1 MGALTFPLILLA
13 ILAVFAVIFFTVT
26 KKQEKATNLLSKD
39 SSKENRNSKNSK
51 NNEKKE
57 EIRKEDVF
65 KFMEFDRI
73 LDSMIVQNNGSRYTM
88 AIKCKGINYDL
99 MSEVEQISVEE
110 GFITFLNTLRYP
122 IQLYVQ
128 AQNVDLKSV
137 IQEYKNNISGV
148 KSDFERLDAEYN
160 KVLESFESTTQE
172 IEKVENERNKV
183 LNVYEYASDI
193 INYVERM
200 STNKSLLQR
209 NFYVLVSYSTSE
221 IAGAD
226 KFTKDEL
233 LNICYTELL
242 TRAQAIISGLSS
254 CSVEGR
260 VLDSNEVADLLYMAY
275 NRDDK
280 GLLSVKE
287 AIDSG
292 FYRLY
297 STSEEAF
304 FKRTELLNQ
313 QIEQEARIKS
323 LAALKKAIQKG
334 EYSTPKMKELEIN
347 ERIAKQASD
356 MVKHEDLPEQIK
368 KEAQEDIAKEFK
380 NTKKQLVQEAA
391 IERAQILSKI
401 DDVTGTNEAKEVLRK
416 DEEKKKM
423 EEERLNEASRIA
435 NNETVENV
443 EKAEQEN
450 NNSINNDTEERE
462 QTTIPK
468 NLIVND
474 NIADDRK
481 EETNSGNILS
491 TAAERNM
498 AISDDDTF
506 ASIDDDIISGS
517 TEEPINN
524 GINQDTTD
532 NSFDDR
538 LGGGEE
544 FSSSFDDR
552 LGSSSD
558 DEDDEVIR

>member
-172 IEKVENERNKV
+172 IEKAENERNKV

-481 EETNSGNILS
+481 EETNSSNILS

-498 AISDDDTF
+498 SISDDDTF

>member
-242 TRAQAIISGLSS
+242 TRAQSIISGLSS

-368 KEAQEDIAKEFK
+368 KEAQEDIAKEFR

-391 IERAQILSKI
+391 IERAQILSQI

-450 NNSINNDTEERE
+450 NNSINNDTEDKE
-462 QTTIPK
+462 QTAIPK

-481 EETNSGNILS
+481 EETNSSNILS

-498 AISDDDTF
+498 AISNDDTF
-506 ASIDDDIISGS
+506 ASIDGDIISGS

-538 LGGGEE
+538 LGGGED

>member
-39 SSKENRNSKNSK
+39 SSKENHNPKNAK

-57 EIRKEDVF
+57 EVRKEDVF

-254 CSVEGR
+254 SSVEGR

-391 IERAQILSKI
+391 IERAQILSQI

-481 EETNSGNILS
+481 EETNSSNILS

-498 AISDDDTF
+498 SISDDDTF

>member
-26 KKQEKATNLLSKD
+26 KKQEKAANLLEKD
-39 SSKENRNSKNSK
+39 SQKGNHNSKNAK
-51 NNEKKE
+51 NSEKKE
-57 EIRKEDVF
+57 EVRKEDVF

-99 MSEVEQISVEE
+99 MSKVEKVGVEE

-172 IEKVENERNKV
+172 IEKAENERNKV

-304 FKRTELLNQ
+304 FKRTELLNE

-334 EYSTPKMKELEIN
+334 DYSTPKMKELEIN
-347 ERIAKQASD
+347 ERIAKQAFD

-391 IERAQILSKI
+391 IERAQILSQI

-498 AISDDDTF
+498 SISDAWKTRTT
-506 ASIDDDIISGS
+506 ASCQARCIRGKFRWIQS
-517 TEEPINN
+517 
-524 GINQDTTD
+524 
-532 NSFDDR
+532 R
-538 LGGGEE
+538 LC
-544 FSSSFDDR
+544 
-552 LGSSSD
+552 L
-558 DEDDEVIR
+558 

>member
-26 KKQEKATNLLSKD
+26 KKQEKAANLLEKD
-39 SSKENRNSKNSK
+39 SQKGNHNSKNAK
-51 NNEKKE
+51 NSEKKE
-57 EIRKEDVF
+57 EVRKEDVF

-73 LDSMIVQNNGSRYTM
+73 LDGMIVQNNGSRYTM

-254 CSVEGR
+254 SSVEGR

-391 IERAQILSKI
+391 IERAQILSQI

-450 NNSINNDTEERE
+450 NNSINNDTEEKE

-481 EETNSGNILS
+481 EETNSSNILS

-498 AISDDDTF
+498 SISDDDTF

>member
-172 IEKVENERNKV
+172 IEKAENERNKV

-391 IERAQILSKI
+391 IERAQILSQI

-423 EEERLNEASRIA
+423 EEEGLNEASRIA

-481 EETNSGNILS
+481 EETNSSNILS

>member
-26 KKQEKATNLLSKD
+26 KKQEKAANLLEKD
-39 SSKENRNSKNSK
+39 SQKGNHNPKNAK

-57 EIRKEDVF
+57 EVRKEDVF

-172 IEKVENERNKV
+172 IEKAENERNKV

-391 IERAQILSKI
+391 IERAQILSQI

-423 EEERLNEASRIA
+423 EEEGLNEASRIA

-450 NNSINNDTEERE
+450 NNSTNNDTEERE

-481 EETNSGNILS
+481 EETNSSNILS

>member
-26 KKQEKATNLLSKD
+26 KKQEKAANLLEKD
-39 SSKENRNSKNSK
+39 SQKGNHNSKNAK
-51 NNEKKE
+51 NSEKKE
-57 EIRKEDVF
+57 EVRKEDVF

-172 IEKVENERNKV
+172 IEKAENERNKV

-391 IERAQILSKI
+391 IERAQILSQI

-450 NNSINNDTEERE
+450 NNSTNNDTEERE

-481 EETNSGNILS
+481 EETNSSNILS

>member
-26 KKQEKATNLLSKD
+26 KKQEKAANLLSKD

-172 IEKVENERNKV
+172 IEKAENERNKV

-481 EETNSGNILS
+481 EETNSSNILS

-498 AISDDDTF
+498 SISDDDTF

>member
-242 TRAQAIISGLSS
+242 TRAQSIISGLSS

-368 KEAQEDIAKEFK
+368 KEAQEDIAKEFR

-391 IERAQILSKI
+391 IERAQILSQI

-450 NNSINNDTEERE
+450 NNSINNDTEDKE
-462 QTTIPK
+462 QTAIPK

-481 EETNSGNILS
+481 EEKTSSNILS

-498 AISDDDTF
+498 SISDDDTF

>member
-242 TRAQAIISGLSS
+242 TRAQSIISGLSS

-334 EYSTPKMKELEIN
+334 EYSTPKMKELEIT

-391 IERAQILSKI
+391 IERAQILSQI

-450 NNSINNDTEERE
+450 NNSINNDTEDKE
-462 QTTIPK
+462 QTAIPK

-481 EETNSGNILS
+481 EETNSSNILS

-498 AISDDDTF
+498 AISNDDTF
-506 ASIDDDIISGS
+506 ASIDGDIISGS

>member
-242 TRAQAIISGLSS
+242 TRAQSIISGLSS

-334 EYSTPKMKELEIN
+334 DYSTPKMKELEIN

-481 EETNSGNILS
+481 EETNSSNILS

-498 AISDDDTF
+498 SISDDDTF

>member
-26 KKQEKATNLLSKD
+26 KKQEKAANLLEKD
-39 SSKENRNSKNSK
+39 SQKGNHNPKNAK

-57 EIRKEDVF
+57 EVRKEDVF

-172 IEKVENERNKV
+172 IEKAENERNKV

-391 IERAQILSKI
+391 IERAQILSQI

-481 EETNSGNILS
+481 EETNSSNILS

-498 AISDDDTF
+498 AISNDDTF
-506 ASIDDDIISGS
+506 ASIDGDIISGS

-532 NSFDDR
+532 NSCDDR

>member
-26 KKQEKATNLLSKD
+26 KKQEKAANLLEKD
-39 SSKENRNSKNSK
+39 SQKENRNSKNSK

-172 IEKVENERNKV
+172 IEKAENERNKV

-481 EETNSGNILS
+481 EETNSSNILS

-498 AISDDDTF
+498 SISDDDTF

>member
-26 KKQEKATNLLSKD
+26 KKQEKAANLLSKD

-73 LDSMIVQNNGSRYTM
+73 LDGMIVQNNGSRYTM

-172 IEKVENERNKV
+172 IEKAENERNKV

-304 FKRTELLNQ
+304 FKRTELLNE

-391 IERAQILSKI
+391 IERAQILSQI
-401 DDVTGTNEAKEVLRK
+401 DNVTGTNEAKEVLRK

-481 EETNSGNILS
+481 EETNSSNILS

-498 AISDDDTF
+498 SISDDDTF

>member
-26 KKQEKATNLLSKD
+26 KKQEKAANLLEKD
-39 SSKENRNSKNSK
+39 SQKGNHNPKNAK

-57 EIRKEDVF
+57 EVRKEDVF

-172 IEKVENERNKV
+172 IEKAENERNKV

-391 IERAQILSKI
+391 IERAQILSQI

-481 EETNSGNILS
+481 EETNSSNILS

-498 AISDDDTF
+498 SISDDDTF

-544 FSSSFDDR
+544 FSSNFDDR

>member
-1 MGALTFPLILLA
+1 MKVLWI
-13 ILAVFAVIFFTVT
+13 IIFFTS
-26 KKQEKATNLLSKD
+26 LLIAVMMYLVILGGNISK
-39 SSKENRNSKNSK
+39 SN
-51 NNEKKE
+51 E

-172 IEKVENERNKV
+172 IEKAENERNKV

-391 IERAQILSKI
+391 IERAQILSQI

-423 EEERLNEASRIA
+423 EEEGLNEASRIA

-481 EETNSGNILS
+481 EETNSSNILS

>member
-39 SSKENRNSKNSK
+39 SSKENHNPKNAK

-57 EIRKEDVF
+57 EVRKEDVF

-172 IEKVENERNKV
+172 IEKAENERNKV

-334 EYSTPKMKELEIN
+334 DYSTPKMKELEIN

-391 IERAQILSKI
+391 IERAQILSQI
-401 DDVTGTNEAKEVLRK
+401 DNVTGTNEAKEVLRK
-416 DEEKKKM
+416 DEEKKKI
-423 EEERLNEASRIA
+423 EEERLNEASRSI

-443 EKAEQEN
+443 EKADQEN
-450 NNSINNDTEERE
+450 SNNNVTEENRE
-462 QTTIPK
+462 TTIPK

-474 NIADDRK
+474 NIVDDRK
-481 EETNSGNILS
+481 EEKTSSNILS

-498 AISDDDTF
+498 SISDDDTF

-538 LGGGEE
+538 LGGGED

>member
-242 TRAQAIISGLSS
+242 TRAQSIISGLSS

-334 EYSTPKMKELEIN
+334 DYSTPKMKELEIN

-391 IERAQILSKI
+391 IERAQILSQI

-481 EETNSGNILS
+481 EETNSSNILS

-498 AISDDDTF
+498 AISNDDTF

>member
-39 SSKENRNSKNSK
+39 SSKENHNPKNAK

-57 EIRKEDVF
+57 EVRKEDVF

-172 IEKVENERNKV
+172 IEKAENERNKV

-481 EETNSGNILS
+481 EETNSSNILS

-498 AISDDDTF
+498 SISDDDTF

>member
-26 KKQEKATNLLSKD
+26 KKQEKAANLLEKD
-39 SSKENRNSKNSK
+39 SQKGNHNSKNAK
-51 NNEKKE
+51 NSEKKE
-57 EIRKEDVF
+57 EVRKEDVF

-172 IEKVENERNKV
+172 IEKAENERNKV

-304 FKRTELLNQ
+304 FKRTELLNE

-391 IERAQILSKI
+391 IERAQILSQI

-481 EETNSGNILS
+481 EETNSSNILS

>member
-26 KKQEKATNLLSKD
+26 KKQEKAANLLSKD

-172 IEKVENERNKV
+172 IEKAENERNKV

-334 EYSTPKMKELEIN
+334 DYSTPKMKELEIN

-391 IERAQILSKI
+391 IERAQILSQI

-481 EETNSGNILS
+481 EETNSSNILS

-498 AISDDDTF
+498 AISNDDTF

>member
-26 KKQEKATNLLSKD
+26 KKQEKAANLLEKD
-39 SSKENRNSKNSK
+39 SQKENRNSKNSK
-51 NNEKKE
+51 NSEKKE
-57 EIRKEDVF
+57 EVRKEDVF

-172 IEKVENERNKV
+172 IEKAENERNKV

-391 IERAQILSKI
+391 IERAQILSQI

-423 EEERLNEASRIA
+423 EEEGLNEASRIA

-481 EETNSGNILS
+481 EETNSSNILS

>member
-26 KKQEKATNLLSKD
+26 KKQEKAANLLSKD

-391 IERAQILSKI
+391 IERAQILSQI

-481 EETNSGNILS
+481 EETNSSNILS

-498 AISDDDTF
+498 SISDDDTF

>member
-242 TRAQAIISGLSS
+242 TRAQSIISGLSS

-368 KEAQEDIAKEFK
+368 KEAQEDIAKEFR

-391 IERAQILSKI
+391 IERAQILSQI

-481 EETNSGNILS
+481 EETNSSNILS

-498 AISDDDTF
+498 SISDDDTF

>member
-26 KKQEKATNLLSKD
+26 KKQEKAANLLSKD

-172 IEKVENERNKV
+172 IEKAENERNKV

-334 EYSTPKMKELEIN
+334 EYSTPKMKELEIT

-391 IERAQILSKI
+391 IERAQILSQI

-462 QTTIPK
+462 QATIPK

-481 EETNSGNILS
+481 EETNSSNILS

-498 AISDDDTF
+498 AISNDDTF

>member
-26 KKQEKATNLLSKD
+26 KKQEKAANLLSKD

-242 TRAQAIISGLSS
+242 TRAQSIISGLSS

-368 KEAQEDIAKEFK
+368 KEAQEDIAKEFR

-391 IERAQILSKI
+391 IERAQILSQI

-481 EETNSGNILS
+481 EETNSSNILS

-498 AISDDDTF
+498 AISNDDTF
-506 ASIDDDIISGS
+506 ASIDGDIISGS

>member
-26 KKQEKATNLLSKD
+26 KKQEKATNLSSKD

-391 IERAQILSKI
+391 IERAQILSQI

-481 EETNSGNILS
+481 EETNSSNILS

-498 AISDDDTF
+498 SISDDDTF

>member
-26 KKQEKATNLLSKD
+26 KKQEKAANLLSKD

-57 EIRKEDVF
+57 EVRKEDVF

-172 IEKVENERNKV
+172 IEKAENERNKV

-391 IERAQILSKI
+391 IERAQIISQI

-416 DEEKKKM
+416 DEEKKRM
-423 EEERLNEASRIA
+423 EDEKLNETSRIA

-443 EKAEQEN
+443 EKAGQEN
-450 NNSINNDTEERE
+450 NNSINNDTEEKE
-462 QTTIPK
+462 QTAIPK

-481 EETNSGNILS
+481 EETNSSNILS

-498 AISDDDTF
+498 AISNDDTF
-506 ASIDDDIISGS
+506 ASIDGDIISGS

>member
-39 SSKENRNSKNSK
+39 SSKENHNPKNAK

-57 EIRKEDVF
+57 EVRKEDVF

-391 IERAQILSKI
+391 IERAQILSQI

-450 NNSINNDTEERE
+450 NNSINNDTEEKE

-481 EETNSGNILS
+481 EETNSSNILS

-498 AISDDDTF
+498 SISDDDTF

>member
-26 KKQEKATNLLSKD
+26 KKQEKAANLLEKD
-39 SSKENRNSKNSK
+39 SQKENRNSKNSK

-172 IEKVENERNKV
+172 IEKAENERNKV

-391 IERAQILSKI
+391 IERAQILSQI

-481 EETNSGNILS
+481 EETNSSNILS

-498 AISDDDTF
+498 SISDDDTF

>member
-242 TRAQAIISGLSS
+242 TRAQSIISGLSS

-391 IERAQILSKI
+391 IERAQILSQI

-481 EETNSGNILS
+481 EETNSSNILS

-498 AISDDDTF
+498 SISDDDTF
-506 ASIDDDIISGS
+506 ASIDGDIISGS

>member
-172 IEKVENERNKV
+172 IEKAENERNKV

-391 IERAQILSKI
+391 IERAQILSQI

-481 EETNSGNILS
+481 EETNSSNILS

>member
-26 KKQEKATNLLSKD
+26 KKQEKAANLLSKD

-254 CSVEGR
+254 SSVEGR

-481 EETNSGNILS
+481 EETNSSNILS

-498 AISDDDTF
+498 SISDDDTF

>member
-26 KKQEKATNLLSKD
+26 KKQERAANLLAKD
-39 SSKENRNSKNSK
+39 SSKGNHNSKNTK
-51 NNEKKE
+51 NGEKKE

-160 KVLESFESTTQE
+160 KALESFESTTQE
-172 IEKVENERNKV
+172 IEKAENERNKV

-304 FKRTELLNQ
+304 FKRTELLNE
-313 QIEQEARIKS
+313 QIQQEAKIKS
-323 LAALKKAIQKG
+323 LAALKKAIQSG

-368 KEAQEDIAKEFK
+368 KQAQEDIAKEFK

-391 IERAQILSKI
+391 IERAQILSQI
-401 DDVTGTNEAKEVLRK
+401 DDVTDTNEAKEVLKK

-423 EEERLNEASRIA
+423 EEEKLNESSRIA

-443 EKAEQEN
+443 EKAMQEN
-450 NNSINNDTEERE
+450 NSSINNDTEERE

-474 NIADDRK
+474 NIINDRK
-481 EETNSGNILS
+481 EESISSNILS

-506 ASIDDDIISGS
+506 ANMDDDIISS
-517 TEEPINN
+517 SAEKPINN

>member
-26 KKQEKATNLLSKD
+26 KKQEKAANLLSKD

-172 IEKVENERNKV
+172 IEKAENERNKV

-254 CSVEGR
+254 SSVEGR

-304 FKRTELLNQ
+304 FKRTELLNK

-334 EYSTPKMKELEIN
+334 DYSTPKMKELEIN

-391 IERAQILSKI
+391 IERAQILSQI

-481 EETNSGNILS
+481 EETNSSNILS

-498 AISDDDTF
+498 SISDDDTF

>member
-26 KKQEKATNLLSKD
+26 KKQEKAANLLSKD

-242 TRAQAIISGLSS
+242 TRAQSIISGLSS

-391 IERAQILSKI
+391 IERAQILSQI

-481 EETNSGNILS
+481 EETNSSNILS

-498 AISDDDTF
+498 AISNDDTF
-506 ASIDDDIISGS
+506 ASIDGDIISGS

>member
-26 KKQEKATNLLSKD
+26 KKQEKAANLLEKD
-39 SSKENRNSKNSK
+39 SQKGNHNSKNAK
-51 NNEKKE
+51 NSEKKE
-57 EIRKEDVF
+57 EVRKEDVF

-73 LDSMIVQNNGSRYTM
+73 LDGMIVQNNASRYTM

-172 IEKVENERNKV
+172 IEKAENERNKV

-391 IERAQILSKI
+391 IERAQILSQI

-481 EETNSGNILS
+481 EETNSSNILS

-498 AISDDDTF
+498 SISDDDTF

>member
-26 KKQEKATNLLSKD
+26 KKQEKAANLLEKD
-39 SSKENRNSKNSK
+39 SQKGNHNSKNAK
-51 NNEKKE
+51 NSEKKE
-57 EIRKEDVF
+57 EVRKEDVF

-172 IEKVENERNKV
+172 IEKAENERNKV

-391 IERAQILSKI
+391 IERAQILSQI

-443 EKAEQEN
+443 EKAEREN

-481 EETNSGNILS
+481 EETNSSNILS

-498 AISDDDTF
+498 SISDDDTF
-506 ASIDDDIISGS
+506 ASIDNDIISGS

>member
-88 AIKCKGINYDL
+88 AIKCKGINYDV

-242 TRAQAIISGLSS
+242 TRAQSIISGLSS

-481 EETNSGNILS
+481 EETNSSNILS

-498 AISDDDTF
+498 SISDDDTF